1 MFPTGLTS
9 VYNGQILDRF
19 MKNRNK
25 EGRRNVK
32 QYKMAIMYEIKMIVF
47 ILFIFKQNLLLQRL
61 FYYTKTSIDARIKA
75 Y

>member
-32 QYKMAIMYEIKMIVF
+32 QYKMAIMYEIKMIV
-47 ILFIFKQNLLLQRL
+47 NS
-61 FYYTKTSIDARIKA
+61 YYSYSNKTFFEGIINTFFCASEIYGLK
-75 Y
+75 